1 MTKQRILFDTD
12 PGVDDA
18 LALLYLHRHPNI
30 ELLGITTVFG
40 NASISVTTRNARFL
54 AEAWGIKAPVHAG
67 ASVPLNWSGA
77 PHPYPVHVHGANGL
91 GDYPIAQEAR
101 EEKDTAARF
110 IVDTVRQN
118 PRQVRLLAVGGLTNL
133 ARALEADPA
142 IADLVQDVV
151 VMGGAFEVPGNV
163 SPVAEANIYA
173 DPKAADRV
181 FAASWKVTAVPLNL
195 TNRTVMTRQDLAA
208 ASEGADAAM
217 QMVAALSQG
226 YIDFYLQWGEAGM
239 LVHDCSAAVYLTDP
253 HLFATRSG
261 SIVVLEDGPA
271 AGMTVQRLGAASYSP
286 NKWDQRPMQSVCVGG
301 DAAGI
306 LARIYAV
313 CRGSFAEPSPKS

>member
-1 MTKQRILFDTD
+1 MTKQKILFDTD

-30 ELLGITTVFG
+30 DLLGITTVFG
-40 NASISVTTRNARFL
+40 NAPISVTTRNARFL

-67 ASVPLNWSGA
+67 AAVPLNWSGA

-91 GDYPIAQEAR
+91 GDYPIAQEPR
-101 EEKDTAARF
+101 EEMDTAARF
-110 IVDTVRQN
+110 IVDSIRQN
-118 PRQVRLLAVGGLTNL
+118 PGQVRLLAVGGLTNL
-133 ARALEADPA
+133 ARALETDPA

-151 VMGGAFEVPGNV
+151 VMGGAFEIPGNV

-173 DPKAADRV
+173 DPHAADRV

-195 TNRTVMTRQDLAA
+195 TGRTVITREALATI
-208 ASEGADAAM
+208 SADANPEM

-239 LVHDCSAAVYLTDP
+239 LVHDCSAAVFLTDP
-253 HLFATRSG
+253 DLFTTRPG
-261 SIVVLEDGPA
+261 SVVVIKEGPA
-271 AGMTVQRLGAASYSP
+271 AGLTLQRLGAARYSP
-286 NKWDQRPMQSVCVGG
+286 SEWDRRRMQLVCVGG

-306 LARIYAV
+306 LARIYDV
-313 CRGSFAEPSPKS
+313 CATPRN